1 MISKGV
7 QENIKIA
14 QINIKIVRV
23 YLVNR
28 RKIKMFRMYF
38 KMNMNQMIVK

>member
-1 MISKGV
+1 MISKEV
-7 QENIKIA
+7 QENIKIT
-14 QINIKIVRV
+14 QIDIKIVRV